1 MSYDELLVT
10 IILIVPIFAMIYTI
24 VKCNIYL
31 IYGFVSLK
39 KILLEIDVKSRFK
52 VIVKYVLFWSLI
64 LLLTMYLIA
73 LYIVLKTSWWEI

>member
-1 MSYDELLVT
+1 MSYDELLFT
-10 IILIVPIFAMIYTI
+10 IILIIPIFAMIYAI

-39 KILLEIDVKSRFK
+39 KILIEIDVKSRFK

-64 LLLTMYLIA
+64 LLLILYLIA
-73 LYIVLKTSWWEI
+73 LYIVFKTSWWEI

>member
-1 MSYDELLVT
+1 MSYDELLFT
-10 IILIVPIFAMIYTI
+10 IILIIPIFAMIYAI

-73 LYIVLKTSWWEI
+73 LYIVFKTSWWEI